1 MKSSEKYPLEKEV
14 HVDKFEIGTPK
25 KGEQGRSKSATKI
38 RVVIAIENR
47 EGKSGTGYAKVIEDY
62 SCKSLQQIF
71 KIRIKSDANIVTDG
85 WSG

>member
-1 MKSSEKYPLEKEV
+1 
-14 HVDKFEIGTPK
+14 
-25 KGEQGRSKSATKI
+25 
-38 RVVIAIENR
+38 VVIAIENR